1 VTAEIDGA
9 CAIKSG
15 VSRYTYRAQWC
26 PEYDEYIAVCTELPF
41 LSRRAPT
48 GHEAIASI
56 EDAVDQH
63 VASMQRSGETPPTP
77 LTERNY
83 SGTLVIRT
91 SPALHARLAIEAAEQ
106 GVSMNQ

>member
-1 VTAEIDGA
+1 M
-9 CAIKSG
+9 
-15 VSRYTYRAQWC
+15 
-26 PEYDEYIAVCTELPF
+26 AVCIELPF

-63 VASMQRSGETPPTP
+63 VADVQASGEIPPTP
-77 LTERNY
+77 LTERNH
-83 SGTLVIRT
+83 SGTFVVRT

-106 GVSMNQ
+106 RVSMNQWIVQQLAGRQLDSGFGPFAFGPFAFD